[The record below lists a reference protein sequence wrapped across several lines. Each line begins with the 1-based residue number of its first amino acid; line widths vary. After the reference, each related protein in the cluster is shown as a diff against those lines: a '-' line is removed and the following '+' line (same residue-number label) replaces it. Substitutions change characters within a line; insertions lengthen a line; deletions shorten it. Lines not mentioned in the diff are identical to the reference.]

1 MNRGLSLAILYTR
14 ESITRR
20 GEIAKLIRAA
30 RGLLA

>member
-20 GEIAKLIRAA
+20 GEIAKLIRG
-30 RGLLA
+30 RW